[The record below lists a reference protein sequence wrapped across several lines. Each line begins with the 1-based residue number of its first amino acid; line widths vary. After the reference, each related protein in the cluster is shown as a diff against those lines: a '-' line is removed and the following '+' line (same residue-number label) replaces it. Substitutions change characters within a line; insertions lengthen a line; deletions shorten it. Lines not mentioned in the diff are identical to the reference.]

1 MHHTIAAAKDDGPA
15 VDGAFFQRMD
25 ALRRAAGSGMDSL
38 GLGPQPVPSRVL
50 HEAAGVRLRRYE
62 GSGEGPALLV
72 VPSPIKAH
80 WIWDLAPECSVV
92 RAALARGCQ
101 VHLMEW
107 TSVPAS
113 WGLDEHVAAVA
124 HAAAQVRGLVRHR
137 PHLLGH
143 SLGGTLAALCAARH
157 AQDAASLALVE
168 APLCFGSATGALADL
183 VSSLPPGFARRFDH
197 VPGSLVGLAASKASP
212 EEFSTGVRQDALA
225 SALHGPRTWRRHW
238 LAVRWTL
245 EERPLSGRL
254 VAQVMDAL
262 YREDRFMRGTL
273 CIDGQCVAPSDVAVP
288 VAAIVDPRSRVVP
301 AASVTGFVEAA
312 ASPATL
318 LLQYGGDV
326 GVALQHLGALIGDS
340 AHRELWPR
348 VLDWLQELDRGRGGN
363 GARVASTVSG
373 ESRP

>member
-1 MHHTIAAAKDDGPA
+1 
-15 VDGAFFQRMD
+15 
-25 ALRRAAGSGMDSL
+25 
-38 GLGPQPVPSRVL
+38 VL
-50 HEAAGVRLRRYE
+50 HEEPGLRLRHHDA
-62 GSGEGPALLV
+62 GGGGPTLLI
-72 VPSPIKAH
+72 VPAPIKAH
-80 WIWDLAPECSVV
+80 WIWDLAPDCSVV

-101 VHLMEW
+101 VHLLEW
-107 TSVPAS
+107 RSVPAS

-124 HAAAQVRGLVRHR
+124 RAAAQVRGLVRHR

-143 SLGGTLAALCAARH
+143 SLGSTLAALCAARH
-157 AQDAASLALVE
+157 AQDAASLVLVE

-197 VPGSLVGLAASKASP
+197 VPGSLLGLAASKASP
-212 EEFSTGVRQDALA
+212 EEFSTGVRLDALA

-273 CIDGQCVAPSDVAVP
+273 SLDGRRVAPRDVAAP
-288 VAAIVDPRSRVVP
+288 IAAIVDPRSRVVP
-301 AASVTGFVEAA
+301 ADSVAGFVDAA
-312 ASPATL
+312 ASARTL
-318 LLQYGGDV
+318 LLRYQGDV

-340 AHRELWPR
+340 AHRALWPR
-348 VLDWLQELDRGRGGN
+348 VWDWLQEIDRERQGQGDRAGQ
-363 GARVASTVSG
+363 GAAT
-373 ESRP
+373 PAP